1 MKQITIL
8 FTILIFTA
16 VASKAQYGVLG
27 KPEWQ
32 TCKDPVTGV
41 TLTMLT
47 DTTKNDRFLYQTD
60 PMWTPDCKYLM
71 FRSSSRS
78 AEIEYKDKDGNKKK
92 RRPTQLYFIEI
103 ATGNIIQATDGENT
117 GSGFLANR
125 SNKLFL
131 NKKENDKWN
140 MYVIDLDRFFADV
153 HAGKVKKQEKYETFI
168 GTFPKEMGRPGGYCV
183 NSEDDWAYITVER
196 DGTQEE
202 IDRMN
207 ANAFLPES
215 NQPVNLN
222 IK

>member
-1 MKQITIL
+1 MKHITLL
-8 FTILIFTA
+8 FTILIFAA

-92 RRPTQLYFIEI
+92 RRPTQLYFIETGERRQI
-103 ATGNIIQATDGENT
+103 ASDCRMKPDHAQPFFSPDGKKLCFQSGRFSNGKRLTLMMADINPEN
-117 GSGFLANR
+117 
-125 SNKLFL
+125 K
-131 NKKENDKWN
+131 
-140 MYVIDLDRFFADV
+140 
-153 HAGKVKKQEKYETFI
+153 
-168 GTFPKEMGRPGGYCV
+168 
-183 NSEDDWAYITVER
+183 
-196 DGTQEE
+196 
-202 IDRMN
+202 
-207 ANAFLPES
+207 
-215 NQPVNLN
+215 
-222 IK
+222 